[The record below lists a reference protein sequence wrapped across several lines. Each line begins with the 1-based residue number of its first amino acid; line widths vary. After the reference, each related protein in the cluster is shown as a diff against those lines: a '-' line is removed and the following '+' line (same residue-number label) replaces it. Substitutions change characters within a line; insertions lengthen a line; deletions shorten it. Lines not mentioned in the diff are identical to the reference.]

1 MTDPEVTL
9 GDTPLTV
16 KKFAYTVPISCCLAS
31 EHGIGTCDHPK
42 PPPLTRRQRF
52 RLWRARIWDRRP
64 RIHLG
69 PCNHDDCEW

>member
-1 MTDPEVTL
+1 MSGPEWTYA
-9 GDTPLTV
+9 GIPAV
-16 KKFAYTVPISCCLAS
+16 KKIAVTVPISCCLAY
-31 EHGIGTCDHPK
+31 EYGVGPACDHPK

-52 RLWRARIWDRRP
+52 RLWRSRVWDRRP